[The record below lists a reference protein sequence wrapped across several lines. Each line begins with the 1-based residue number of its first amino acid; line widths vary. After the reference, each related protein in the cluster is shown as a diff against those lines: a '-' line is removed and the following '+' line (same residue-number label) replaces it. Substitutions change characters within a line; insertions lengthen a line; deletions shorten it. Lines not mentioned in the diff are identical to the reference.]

1 MNNSLRR
8 RLMIILCGSVVAAWL
23 ATAFFS
29 YLDTKRQIDQM
40 LDTSLIQSANLLLV
54 LLNQSPPGELGGA
67 RPIELGTEKRQMI
80 AYRVLAGNGNQEIK
94 SPGMPTFSPD
104 NRQQGFDD
112 RTSNNEQWRVY
123 GIETEK
129 GFFIE
134 VAQQHKFR
142 ATFAENVATHI
153 LHPVW
158 FAVPLL
164 AVLIWLSVRWGLIP
178 LQKAAENV
186 EKRSANNLEPL
197 NSHEAP
203 LEIRPLLNALNSLF
217 ARIGVL
223 LGRERQFTSDA
234 AHELRTPLAAIKTH
248 SQVAR
253 QARDPGERSQALD
266 NVIQGTDRAIRLVE
280 QLLVLARLDH
290 QSLSATQE
298 PVNLTEIVVKEVINQ
313 TPTATVKQVDLGV
326 SEEADEK
333 ATITGNP
340 DLLDILIRN
349 LLDNAVRYTPEGGK
363 VNASVR
369 QRDNHVF
376 LQIADSG
383 LGIPAERRQRVFD
396 RFYRIEGSA
405 EQGCGLGLSI
415 VSRIAEI
422 YGASIKLTDGLGTS
436 GLTVTVTFPLQ
447 STSSH

>member
-8 RLMIILCGSVVAAWL
+8 RLLVILCGSVVAAWL

-40 LDTSLIQSANLLLV
+40 LDTSLTQSADLLLV
-54 LLNQSPPGELGGA
+54 LLDQLPPSELSGTS
-67 RPIELGTEKRQMI
+67 PIELGAGKQQMI
-80 AYRVLAGNGNQEIK
+80 AYRVWADDGSLEIM

-104 NRQQGFDD
+104 TRQQGFSD
-112 RTSNNEQWRVY
+112 RVSKNEQWRAY
-123 GIETEK
+123 GIRSEE
-129 GFFIE
+129 GFFVE
-134 VAQQHKFR
+134 VAQRQEFR

-158 FAVPLL
+158 IAVPLL
-164 AVLIWLSVRWGLIP
+164 SILIWLSVRWGLIP
-178 LQKAAENV
+178 LQTAAENV
-186 EKRSANNLEPL
+186 ENRSANNLEPL
-197 NSHEAP
+197 NPQEAP
-203 LEIRPLLNALNSLF
+203 LEIRPLLNALNKLF
-217 ARIGVL
+217 ARIGAL
-223 LGRERQFTSDA
+223 LDRERQFTADA
-234 AHELRTPLAAIKTH
+234 AHELRIPLAAIKTH
-248 SQVAR
+248 AQVAR
-253 QARDPGERSQALD
+253 QARDAGERKQALES
-266 NVIQGTDRAIRLVE
+266 VVQGTDRAIRLVE

-298 PVNLTEIVVKEVINQ
+298 PVNLTEVVVKGVIDE
-313 TPTATVKQVDLGV
+313 TPKATAKQVDLGI
-326 SEEADEK
+326 SEGADNK
-333 ATITGNP
+333 AIITGNF
-340 DLLDILIRN
+340 DLLNILIRN

-369 QRDNHVF
+369 QQGGRVF
-376 LQIADSG
+376 LQITDSG
-383 LGIPAERRQRVFD
+383 PGISPERRQRVFD

-422 YGASIKLTDGLGTS
+422 YGASINLTDGLETS

-447 STSSH
+447 SKPSL

>member
-1 MNNSLRR
+1 M
-8 RLMIILCGSVVAAWL
+8 
-23 ATAFFS
+23 
-29 YLDTKRQIDQM
+29 
-40 LDTSLIQSANLLLV
+40 
-54 LLNQSPPGELGGA
+54 
-67 RPIELGTEKRQMI
+67 
-80 AYRVLAGNGNQEIK
+80 
-94 SPGMPTFSPD
+94 
-104 NRQQGFDD
+104 
-112 RTSNNEQWRVY
+112 
-123 GIETEK
+123 
-129 GFFIE
+129 
-134 VAQQHKFR
+134 
-142 ATFAENVATHI
+142 ATHI